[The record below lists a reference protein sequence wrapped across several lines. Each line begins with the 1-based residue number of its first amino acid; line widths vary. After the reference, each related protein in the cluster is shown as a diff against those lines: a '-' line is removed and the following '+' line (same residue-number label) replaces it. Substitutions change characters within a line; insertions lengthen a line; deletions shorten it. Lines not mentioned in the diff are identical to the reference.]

1 MQEQTWQ
8 PPEWWYQGKCPT
20 NDEAYFENMSR
31 IIFQAG
37 LNWRVIDQKWPTIKK
52 AFLNFNIEKIASFT
66 DVTVQELMKDAGIIR
81 NKGKNNAIIYN
92 AKGFKVIKKQSGSF
106 QKYLDSLDKSD
117 NYANVVKDLSG
128 KFKWLGPASAS
139 LFLYTVGEK
148 ISH

>member
-81 NKGKNNAIIYN
+81 NKGKINAIIYN

-106 QKYLDSLDKSD
+106 QKSTTNVLEQS
-117 NYANVVKDLSG
+117 NANWRHFKLSG
-128 KFKWLGPASAS
+128 HRLCRRT
-139 LFLYTVGEK
+139 L
-148 ISH
+148 